1 MLALFP
7 ALIALVSVVGI
18 LFSPTQITTALE
30 DIVTQLGPAS
40 AVETLKGPIEN
51 IAGGGSKTGIM
62 LIVGIVAALWAA
74 SGYVGAFMRASN
86 IMYEVDEGR
95 AIWKLRPLQM
105 LVTLVMILLLALAAI
120 AIVVSGPVAEAVGS
134 AIGVGDTAVMIWDIA
149 KWPVLLGVVTL
160 MLAIL
165 YYTAPNAKL
174 EGFKFISPGALVAVV
189 VWIVASLAFAF
200 YVANFGSYDKTYGS
214 LAGVVVFLV
223 WLYITNIAILFGAQ
237 LNAERERSKQFD
249 RGVRAP
255 SASCASASATC
266 RRTSRRRP
274 TAWRAPRGG
283 PLSPGGVPPGAILRF
298 LSCRSGLLADMRDR
312 RRTTVAALAG
322 GVALASAGF
331 AIGSQID
338 DGSADAA
345 KGSAR
350 TASGQAVHFDG
361 RRGGP
366 PARRADVR
374 RPRRQARRLRGEAA
388 RGARRPPP
396 DAATRARSSRRRSRS
411 R

>member
-1 MLALFP
+1 MPDLDRPGYERNSGTFATLKRTWSEFSDDNLTDWAAALTYYGVLALFP

-40 AVETLKGPIEN
+40 AIETLKGPIEN

-62 LIVGIVAALWAA
+62 LIVGILAALWAA

-105 LVTLVMILLLALAAI
+105 LVTLVMILLLALSAV

-134 AIGVGDTAVMIWDIA
+134 AIGVGDTFVTVWDIA

-165 YYTAPNAKL
+165 YYASPNAKL
-174 EGFKFISPGALVAVV
+174 EGFKFISPGAIVAVV
-189 VWIVASLAFAF
+189 VWILASAAFAF

-223 WLYITNIAILFGAQ
+223 WLYITNIAVLFGAQ

-249 RGVRAP
+249 RGVEGAERELRLGERDLPKAKQKK
-255 SASCASASATC
+255 S
-266 RRTSRRRP
+266 
-274 TAWRAPRGG
+274 TA
-283 PLSPGGVPPGAILRF
+283 
-298 LSCRSGLLADMRDR
+298 
-312 RRTTVAALAG
+312 
-322 GVALASAGF
+322 
-331 AIGSQID
+331 
-338 DGSADAA
+338 
-345 KGSAR
+345 
-350 TASGQAVHFDG
+350 
-361 RRGGP
+361 
-366 PARRADVR
+366 
-374 RPRRQARRLRGEAA
+374 
-388 RGARRPPP
+388 
-396 DAATRARSSRRRSRS
+396 
-411 R
+411 

>member
-1 MLALFP
+1 MPDLDRPGYERDSGTFATLKRTWSEFSDDNLTDWAAALTYYGVLALFP

-18 LFSPTQITTALE
+18 VFSPTQITTALE
-30 DIVTQLGPAS
+30 DIISQLGPTS
-40 AVETLKGPIEN
+40 AVDTLKGPIEG

-62 LIVGIVAALWAA
+62 LIVGILAALWAA

-105 LVTLVMILLLALAAI
+105 LVTLVMILLLALSAV

-134 AIGVGDTAVMIWDIA
+134 AIGVGDTFVTVWDIA

-165 YYTAPNAKL
+165 YYASPNAKL
-174 EGFKFISPGALVAVV
+174 EGFKFISPGAVVAVV
-189 VWIVASLAFAF
+189 VWILASLAFAF

-249 RGVRAP
+249 RGVEGAERELRLGERDTP
-255 SASCASASATC
+255 KDKQKKQ
-266 RRTSRRRP
+266 
-274 TAWRAPRGG
+274 TA
-283 PLSPGGVPPGAILRF
+283 
-298 LSCRSGLLADMRDR
+298 
-312 RRTTVAALAG
+312 
-322 GVALASAGF
+322 
-331 AIGSQID
+331 
-338 DGSADAA
+338 
-345 KGSAR
+345 
-350 TASGQAVHFDG
+350 
-361 RRGGP
+361 
-366 PARRADVR
+366 
-374 RPRRQARRLRGEAA
+374 
-388 RGARRPPP
+388 
-396 DAATRARSSRRRSRS
+396 
-411 R
+411 